1 MDGGNEVNGDLINST
16 QSRNY
21 SSHLLLLL
29 LLLGRDPNYLKIVNL
44 FEDNRKSGFSL
55 RQIALMGNSEDK
67 KVGQWF
73 GPNTVAQV
81 LK

>member
-1 MDGGNEVNGDLINST
+1 MERATPPKRRILISFLFH
-16 QSRNY
+16 SRD
-21 SSHLLLLL
+21 S
-29 LLLGRDPNYLKIVNL
+29 DYLKIVNL

>member
-1 MDGGNEVNGDLINST
+1 MF
-16 QSRNY
+16 Y
-21 SSHLLLLL
+21 F
-29 LLLGRDPNYLKIVNL
+29 RDPDYLKIVNL

-55 RQIALMGNSEDK
+55 RQLALMGDK

-81 LK
+81 LKCVDCLDL

>member
-1 MDGGNEVNGDLINST
+1 M
-16 QSRNY
+16 
-21 SSHLLLLL
+21 
-29 LLLGRDPNYLKIVNL
+29 KIVNL

-55 RQIALMGNSEDK
+55 RQIALMGSEEDK

-73 GPNTVAQV
+73 GPNTIAQV